1 MIQMILDVAEQA
13 VALPESKNGGYTIKE
28 ETLSESIQMIS
39 GRTVRE
45 YRGKVRVGSYQSGYF
60 NHSDMQRIIAACEKG
75 TKQSTLCSVLTHAN
89 ADLITT
95 NFIVTSFERPKF
107 MWSRIVTE
115 SGEEKSVPMWAD
127 FSVSLREVKPHARHY

>member
-45 YRGKVRVGSYQSGYF
+45 YRGKVWVASYQYGYF
-60 NHSDMQRIIAACEKG
+60 NDSDMQRVISACEKG
-75 TKQSTLCSVLTHAN
+75 MKKSILCSVLTHEN
-89 ADLITT
+89 SDLITT

-115 SGEEKSVPMWAD
+115 SGEEKSIPMWAD
-127 FSVSLREVKPHARHY
+127 FSVSLREVKPHA

>member
-13 VALPESKNGGYTIKE
+13 VALPESKNGGYTVKE

-45 YRGKVRVGSYQSGYF
+45 YRGKVWVITHQYGYL
-60 NHSDMQRIIAACEKG
+60 NESDMNKFISACEKG
-75 TKQSTLCSVLTHAN
+75 MKQSILCSVLTHEN
-89 ADLITT
+89 VDLITT
-95 NFIVTSFERPKF
+95 SFIVTSFERPKF

-127 FSVSLREVKPHARHY
+127 FSVSLREVKPHA

>member
-1 MIQMILDVAEQA
+1 MIQMILDVAEQS
-13 VALPESKNGGYTIKE
+13 VELPESKNGGYTIKE

-45 YRGKVRVGSYQSGYF
+45 YRGKVWVASYQYGYF
-60 NHSDMQRIIAACEKG
+60 NDADMKRVIAACEKG
-75 TKQSTLCSVLTHAN
+75 MQQSISCSVRTHEN
-89 ADLITT
+89 SKLVTS

-115 SGEEKSVPMWAD
+115 SGEEKTVPMWAD
-127 FSVSLREVKPHARHY
+127 FSVNLREVKPHA

>member
-1 MIQMILDVAEQA
+1 MIQMILDVGGYA
-13 VALPESKNGGYTIKE
+13 VAMPESKNGGYTIKE

-45 YRGKVRVGSYQSGYF
+45 YRGKVWVITHQYGYL
-60 NHSDMQRIIAACEKG
+60 NESDMNKFISACEKG
-75 TKQSTLCSVLTHAN
+75 MKQSILCSVLTHEN
-89 ADLITT
+89 EDLITT
-95 NFIVTSFERPKF
+95 NFIATSFERPKF

-127 FSVSLREVKPHARHY
+127 FSVSLREVKPHA

>member
-1 MIQMILDVAEQA
+1 MIQMILDVAEQS
-13 VALPESKNGGYTIKE
+13 VELPESKNGGYTIKE

-45 YRGKVRVGSYQSGYF
+45 YRGKVWVASYQYGYF
-60 NHSDMQRIIAACEKG
+60 NDADMKRVVAARKKG
-75 TKQSTLCSVLTHAN
+75 MKQSILCSVLTHEN

-127 FSVSLREVKPHARHY
+127 FSVSLREVKPHA

>member
-45 YRGKVRVGSYQSGYF
+45 YRGKVWVVSYQYGYF
-60 NHSDMQRIIAACEKG
+60 NDSDMQRVISACEKG
-75 TKQSTLCSVLTHAN
+75 MKQSILCSVLTHEN

-127 FSVSLREVKPHARHY
+127 FSVSLREVKPHA

>member
-1 MIQMILDVAEQA
+1 MTQLILDVGGYE
-13 VALPESKNGGYTIKE
+13 VILPESQKNGYSIKE
-28 ETLSESIQMIS
+28 ETMSESIQMIS

-45 YRGKVRVGSYQSGYF
+45 YRGKVWAVSYQYGYF
-60 NHSDMQRIIAACEKG
+60 SGTDMQRVIAACEKG
-75 TKQSTLCSVLTHAN
+75 MKQSILCSVLTHEN
-89 ADLITT
+89 SDLITT

-127 FSVSLREVKPHARHY
+127 FSVSLREVKPHA